1 MKNLITYLKT
11 LWSWVADSQSTDVS
25 LDCRRSDLRRSP
37 SGLDAKWKQNP
48 FMRFAVVLTLIFTI
62 GSGNVWGAVAVV
74 SYNEDTQDT
83 NTAVESS
90 NISSGSA
97 GRVSWSATSA
107 TWNSSKTRWDW
118 ASGSSVTF
126 TVSSGYVITE
136 IETYTTSTKGTFSV
150 SPTAT
155 ITGNGTATCTISGL
169 SASSVTITTS
179 GNHYIK
185 DGYVHVTYE
194 ESTPAE
200 PHTVRFYTASASYT
214 DIEEAS
220 VGAGVTPPVM
230 STPCDGWAFQGWST
244 SYSNSTTSTTVLST
258 VTLTTGKYYP
268 SNDVTLYPVYTKSGG
283 TAFSSYSLVSL
294 GGTIT
299 SGKYIVS
306 TGSYSKNNSTAN
318 GGGSVSPSTT
328 EQTSYEL
335 TITSYS
341 TYFTIQLSG
350 GNYLG
355 ATNGTTIQSTANKA
369 SDANYQWTYNSNGI
383 YCSNQSRYMRANAT
397 SDFRNYKT
405 NNNYSGSTQAKLY
418 KRNETTITY
427 YYSYPACCTDP
438 ELAYATGSVTKTFGA
453 SAFTNP
459 LTNSHSVAVT
469 YSSSDETVAT
479 VNSSGLV
486 TIKKV
491 GSTTITAS
499 SIAQTVEAVSYC
511 ADEASYTLTVNK
523 ANITPTLTYT
533 PNSVAVG
540 STTSAPTVGGNTG
553 SGGVTYSSSN
563 PSVATVDENTGVVTG
578 VATGSVTITATIAA
592 TTNYNGNT
600 ATATVTVTAA
610 SYFPQNKTLFFEA
623 KTQGES
629 AWKDGAQC
637 KAWFRDCD
645 SDCGEAPWTY
655 WQTDGDS
662 YKKYYAVVIPS
673 TGNYPYVTIQRF
685 SDYTGNTSW
694 GEGGAQ
700 TYSTGGGSNVIKST
714 CASGACL
721 SWSPTSMQI
730 YLRGDIT
737 NDEWAS
743 NIGELTDQN
752 GGIWSYTYNN
762 YASDGSSLAFKL
774 YTNYN
779 TWIGNTSDNNNATL
793 SGMNDGSTYN
803 ITATY
808 NVVDH
813 SLVMS
818 KTFVKGEVSF
828 DLQGHGAAISKLTNV
843 AAGSKISAPSTPTDG
858 SYIFGGW
865 YKEPACTNA
874 WDFANDVV
882 NETMTLYA
890 KWYQVTLVV
899 KDDASATLS
908 GDGKPTLTRSGA
920 SLTAAT
926 AGLYTFKDIQ
936 ITSGTGTLSSTSSLT
951 PTINSVS
958 SNITVTAT
966 FWKPRTVTKGTGT
979 GTSTFTL
986 SATSVAYN
994 GSMTITCA
1002 ADATH
1007 KNPWTL
1013 TVTPSDGATYSSSG
1027 SAGSITISNITKN
1040 ITVDLAYTAK
1050 STATL
1055 KIEVAGSESTI
1066 PGTRYEGDSYTLP
1079 STAADC
1085 PDVGLYG
1092 WYKGEYEHATTAP
1105 SGANFYLPGAT
1116 ATLTGGENK
1125 FYAVYATI
1133 GAPANTYTK
1142 ITTTG
1147 ELTTGDYLIVYEGLY
1162 YNWTMKNAY
1171 QSSESTM
1178 SDESYALGTQI
1189 TCTNAQAIWRIT
1201 KSTNT
1206 ITIYSENSSKYF
1218 GFTSNHVALMN
1229 ASQDLSYEVSGGKW
1243 AIYAGS
1249 DYLDYSSYFQRGSSK
1264 VYKAALFKRDQ
1275 TISGPYTTS
1284 PVCTTHDLDV
1294 VADPVAGGTAEAEKT
1309 VLGET
1314 KTTTATA
1321 TPNSHY
1327 TFSHWTISGTGA
1339 TMSNTVDNKSTDN
1352 PVTITMGTANATLT
1366 AHFTEKEKCTV
1377 VFKNNGTQVSSTTY
1391 WRGENPVAPTLT
1403 DGTSHDACDETSDT
1417 HYGWTQTA
1425 WQNTLEQAAIDAK
1438 TAADVKVYAKD
1449 ATLPAITAGDDGT
1462 TITYHAVWAEGSGGT
1477 TTISIDGSGLQAV
1490 VSSISSGYQ
1499 SKDFTVGGYTFNASA
1514 VTKCTDTGTAQYW
1527 FQLKKNND
1535 AITIPTLPGK
1545 ITNISSTAIRTATSG
1560 SVSTG
1565 VYFNSSATTSAA
1577 IASETLSG
1585 ATSFSLDVTGNNSS
1599 GYLLFGAATCINQLS
1614 VTYSTASYS
1623 KYLTTCCEYIV
1634 DAPTVTGTPTKN
1646 SITLSWTNVTGAT
1659 GYTVTS
1665 SGGTPG
1671 DVSSDGT
1678 ARSCVIT
1685 GLSPNTNYTWS
1696 VVATYTT
1703 PYCLA
1708 NTANGNTTTSQVY
1721 AVSYNKNGG
1730 TIANLPS
1737 GGTYAAG
1744 EEVTVAAKPDG
1755 TVSKSGYTFTGW
1767 NTQDDG
1773 LGTHYDADGT
1783 KSFTMLAAPVT
1794 LYAEWTAKK
1803 YYYVDRMH
1811 GNSDGVHTIEIGG
1824 VNYGCYIGEAQHTTP
1839 DPSDNSTGSNSCITE
1854 HSHFLGWVISTSI
1867 GAQGQLL
1874 SGYTIIAGGTEVTA
1888 GTDGRIYYA
1897 VWAEE

>member
-1 MKNLITYLKT
+1 MKNVITYLSKPSSP
-11 LWSWVADSQSTDVS
+11 LLGSCSSDIS
-25 LDCRRSDLRRSP
+25 LDRRFTVGSP
-37 SGLDAKWKQNP
+37 SGL
-48 FMRFAVVLTLIFTI
+48 AVKTLIILCLLVTAGVGSIWGTEETAYTLTPANGSNNSYDGSCDIDLTNNSKTITWHLEGNSQQQPWRIGVKKKTAAGSNTRTLYSQTAISENITKVVVTHGAKSGLTAVSVTLRVYSTAAKAETGGDGDISNVSVTYADNTTMTFNRPTGHNWTGRFYRFDYGLTWSYNKNDPQFIRFTSAVFKYESGTSVTLSKAATSNGSFVLSSDASGSPTI
-62 GSGNVWGAVAVV
+62 TSVSTTGGAGTVYVKCTPNDGYEVSNVTAGTPTGGTATPGGSGNNRTVV
-74 SYNEDTQDT
+74 Y
-83 NTAVESS
+83 
-90 NISSGSA
+90 SSG
-97 GRVSWSATSA
+97 
-107 TWNSSKTRWDW
+107 
-118 ASGSSVTF
+118 ASGSSTITVTF
-126 TVSSGYVITE
+126 SCVTPTISVHPASKTDYTVGDAGTALSVTASANNASLGYQWQVSNDNSAWSNIAAGDGGTAA
-136 IETYTTSTKGTFSV
+136 TYTPSTAAAGTKYYRVIVSNAATGCSTTATSNA
-150 SPTAT
+150 AT
-155 ITGNGTATCTISGL
+155 ITVAA
-169 SASSVTITTS
+169 AS
-179 GNHYIK
+179 N
-185 DGYVHVTYE
+185 
-194 ESTPAE
+194 
-200 PHTVRFYTASASYT
+200 F
-214 DIEEAS
+214 
-220 VGAGVTPPVM
+220 
-230 STPCDGWAFQGWST
+230 
-244 SYSNSTTSTTVLST
+244 
-258 VTLTTGKYYP
+258 
-268 SNDVTLYPVYTKSGG
+268 
-283 TAFSSYSLVSL
+283 
-294 GGTIT
+294 
-299 SGKYIVS
+299 
-306 TGSYSKNNSTAN
+306 
-318 GGGSVSPSTT
+318 
-328 EQTSYEL
+328 
-335 TITSYS
+335 
-341 TYFTIQLSG
+341 
-350 GNYLG
+350 
-355 ATNGTTIQSTANKA
+355 TNG
-369 SDANYQWTYNSNGI
+369 
-383 YCSNQSRYMRANAT
+383 
-397 SDFRNYKT
+397 
-405 NNNYSGSTQAKLY
+405 
-418 KRNETTITY
+418 
-427 YYSYPACCTDP
+427 
-438 ELAYATGSVTKTFGA
+438 
-453 SAFTNP
+453 
-459 LTNSHSVAVT
+459 
-469 YSSSDETVAT
+469 ETVF
-479 VNSSGLV
+479 
-486 TIKKV
+486 I
-491 GSTTITAS
+491 
-499 SIAQTVEAVSYC
+499 Q
-511 ADEASYTLTVNK
+511 ADSKDY
-523 ANITPTLTYT
+523 
-533 PNSVAVG
+533 
-540 STTSAPTVGGNTG
+540 
-553 SGGVTYSSSN
+553 
-563 PSVATVDENTGVVTG
+563 
-578 VATGSVTITATIAA
+578 
-592 TTNYNGNT
+592 
-600 ATATVTVTAA
+600 
-610 SYFPQNKTLFFEA
+610 
-623 KTQGES
+623 S
-629 AWKDGAQC
+629 AWKDDACVKAYFTNSGSDGALVSTNWLFDATGSDNGKKLFAIVVPASGTLNQVQLQR
-637 KAWFRDCD
+637 FN
-645 SDCGEAPWTY
+645 SDCLAEHWWNNNGIVTKASSGGVNTFRSYGSADNNVAWNGSSTTLY
-655 WQTDGDS
+655 LHGD
-662 YKKYYAVVIPS
+662 PS
-673 TGNYPYVTIQRF
+673 G
-685 SDYTGNTSW
+685 
-694 GEGGAQ
+694 
-700 TYSTGGGSNVIKST
+700 
-714 CASGACL
+714 
-721 SWSPTSMQI
+721 
-730 YLRGDIT
+730 
-737 NDEWAS
+737 DEWAS
-743 NIGELTDQN
+743 SLATFADQ
-752 GGIWSYTYNN
+752 GAGVWTATYNN
-762 YASDGSSLAFKL
+762 YAPDVTSADFKIK
-774 YTNYN
+774 TNYN
-779 TWIGNTSDNNNATL
+779 VGWIGNGNSNANATL
-793 SGMNDGSTYN
+793 SDMIVGSTYN
-803 ITATY
+803 VTATL
-808 NVVDH
+808 NVTTH
-813 SLVMS
+813 ALTMS
-818 KTFVKGEVSF
+818 KTFVKGTVSF
-828 DLQGHGAAISKLTNV
+828 NMQGHGSAIDALTNV
-843 AAGSKISAPSTPTDG
+843 TAGSKISAPSTPTDG

-1623 KYLTTCCEYIV
+1623 KYLTTCCKYIV